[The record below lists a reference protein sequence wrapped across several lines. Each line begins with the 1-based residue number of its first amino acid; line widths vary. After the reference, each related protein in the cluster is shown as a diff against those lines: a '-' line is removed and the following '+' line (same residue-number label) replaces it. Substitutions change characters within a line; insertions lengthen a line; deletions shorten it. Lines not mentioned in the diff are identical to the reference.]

1 MAQPIDGVHTGYNS
15 NRNID
20 NAILCGRRGWSTLQV
35 VALCSAAFAVGN
47 LFIMY
52 HTVSTVY
59 PTFKGVWIYRI
70 DNIELF
76 LSPIPKSLDQ
86 INDRWKSKDYD
97 SILWDE
103 SCPTHRM
110 VPRETLYILSFKY
123 GVSVDELIA
132 LNPVVNVTERT
143 TGIVLR
149 LPCYLLVPQRIYYH
163 GMYSGSKAWF
173 QHTIG
178 PEDTVGK
185 LVRYYGAELEDI
197 VNANPGIQPDVVVN
211 GQKVQVPISI
221 RQAIRFLSA
230 YQGK

>member
-1 MAQPIDGVHTGYNS
+1 MAEAVDSIHKRRNSDIEIDD
-15 NRNID
+15 R
-20 NAILCGRRGWSTLQV
+20 ILIRIG
-35 VALCSAAFAVGN
+35 FIVGI
-47 LFIMY
+47 LFSMY

-59 PTFKGVWIYRI
+59 PTFNGVWIYRI

-86 INDRWKSKDYD
+86 INDQWKSKDYD
-97 SILWDE
+97 SILWNE

-143 TGIVLR
+143 TGIVIR
-149 LPCYLLVPQRIYYH
+149 LPCYLLVSQRIYYH

-178 PEDTVGK
+178 PDDTVGK